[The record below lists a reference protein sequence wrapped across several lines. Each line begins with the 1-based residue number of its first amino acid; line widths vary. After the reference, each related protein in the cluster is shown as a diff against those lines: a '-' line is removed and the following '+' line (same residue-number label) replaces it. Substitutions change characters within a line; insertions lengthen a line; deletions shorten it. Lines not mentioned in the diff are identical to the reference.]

1 MQPNKVSPHPLKAV
15 LLVDDNR
22 DLAQVLQR
30 ALAEDNYLVDV
41 AHDGQEALLKIKIN
55 EYDAVVT
62 DLMMPNLRG
71 DQLYDEIA
79 ALRPALAEKFVLI
92 TAYPNDPSTVKF
104 LSRATA
110 KCLTKPFPVE
120 QLIGS
125 LRSLLAK

>member
-1 MQPNKVSPHPLKAV
+1 MATSNVSQHPLKAV

-22 DLAQVLQR
+22 DLAEALQSS
-30 ALAEDNYLVDV
+30 LLEENFLVDI

-62 DLMMPNLRG
+62 DLMMPQLRG
-71 DQLYDEIA
+71 DQLYDEVLAI
-79 ALRPALAEKFVLI
+79 RPGLAKRFIVI
-92 TAYPNDPSTVKF
+92 TAYPNDSATVKF

-120 QLIGS
+120 KLIAA
-125 LRSLLAK
+125 LHELLTK